1 MGVNKMIETAS
12 LLEPVTKHADRCGV
26 TYTESETFLRV
37 EEAMRADDPSRDD
50 RVWTRAV
57 RKQADWK
64 KAQAL
69 AVGILREESKDLR
82 LLNVLARIEA
92 ELDGLSGLVGVVEL
106 AAGLVKTFGTDLHP
120 RTRAGDV
127 RPRLLALA
135 NLDKRLAEC
144 VETLIRGPGAAVA
157 GGDEAT
163 AMLLSLRIDELQ
175 RAAVN
180 CWALDDHTLAL
191 TKCKEA
197 LAPIFKVG
205 AASASAPDSSPDGD
219 AAFSSSRPAP
229 TSANPPTVASRLP
242 EALTAVGNSTFDRE
256 AAIQQLRQVA
266 LVFRRIEPHSPVAP
280 LVEQAIRWANQP
292 LEQWLAEV
300 IPDADVLRRLRERL
314 GIPAP
319 AVPSE
324 E

>member
-1 MGVNKMIETAS
+1 MIETQS

-50 RVWTRAV
+50 RVWTRAE

-64 KAQAL
+64 KARDL
-69 AVGILREESKDLR
+69 AVEVLREDSKDLR
-82 LLNVLARIEA
+82 LLSVLAQIEA
-92 ELDGLSGLVGVVEL
+92 ELDGLNGLVGVAEL
-106 AAGLVKTFGTDLHP
+106 AAGLVKAFGADLHP

-127 RPRLLALA
+127 QPRLTALT

-144 VETLIRGPGAAVA
+144 VETLIRVSGSAVV
-157 GGDEAT
+157 GGDGAT
-163 AMLLSLRIDELQ
+163 AKLLSSRIDELR
-175 RAAVN
+175 RAAVDW
-180 CWALDDHTLAL
+180 WALDDHKLVL
-191 TKCKEA
+191 NKCIDA
-197 LAPIFKVG
+197 LAPISMLGEAVTN
-205 AASASAPDSSPDGD
+205 APDSSSSG
-219 AAFSSSRPAP
+219 AASFSSSRLAATPADL
-229 TSANPPTVASRLP
+229 PPVASRVP
-242 EALTAVGNSTFDRE
+242 EALTAMSSSTFDRE
-256 AAIQQLRQVA
+256 AAIEQLRQIA
-266 LVFRRIEPHSPVAP
+266 LLFRRIEPHSPVAP

-300 IPDADVLRRLRERL
+300 IPDADLLSRLRERL

>member
-1 MGVNKMIETAS
+1 MIEVHS
-12 LLEPVTKHADRCGV
+12 LLKPVTKHADGCGV
-26 TYTESETFLRV
+26 TYTESETFLEV
-37 EEAMRADDPSRDD
+37 EEALRADDPSRDD
-50 RVWTRAV
+50 RVWTRAD
-57 RKQADWK
+57 RKLADWR

-69 AVGILREESKDLR
+69 AVGMLKEESKDLR

-92 ELDGLSGLVGVVEL
+92 ELDGLSGLAWVAEL
-106 AAGLVKTFGTDLHP
+106 AAGLVKTFGADLHP

-135 NLDKRLAEC
+135 NLDKKLAEC
-144 VETLIRGPGAAVA
+144 VEALVRASGAAVV
-157 GGDEAT
+157 GGDGAT
-163 AMLLSLRIDELQ
+163 STLLSLRIDELQ
-175 RAAVN
+175 RTAVD
-180 CWALDDHTLAL
+180 CWVLQDHPFAL

-197 LAPIFKVG
+197 LAPIFALHAVPTADG
-205 AASASAPDSSPDGD
+205 PGSARGDGWAP
-219 AAFSSSRPAP
+219 SSSMLAAAP
-229 TSANPPTVASRLP
+229 TGRPSDSPRLP
-242 EALTAVGNSTFDRE
+242 EALTNMSNATFDRE
-256 AAIQQLRQVA
+256 TAIQQLREVA
-266 LVFRRIEPHSPVAP
+266 LLFRRIEPHSPVAP

-300 IPDADVLRRLRERL
+300 IPDADVLSRLRERL